1 MAINFPSSP
10 TTNQEVTLNN
20 IVYRFDGSKWNIVSE
35 GVVVDKAQTLT
46 NKTISADN
54 NTISGI
60 AASSFVVSNAS
71 GVVDGSAV
79 QKSVPTGDVVGT
91 SDSQTITNKTINAS
105 NNTVTNVS
113 LTTGVTGTLPLAN
126 GGTNAT
132 DAATARTNLGLAIG
146 TNVQAYAATLAAI
159 AALAPTADN
168 FIVGNGTTWIL
179 ETPANARTSLGLGT
193 LATLSSIN
201 NSNWSGT
208 ALAVVNG
215 GTGATD
221 AATARTNLGLAIG
234 TNVQAYDADLA
245 SIAGLAG
252 TSGFLKK
259 TAADTWSLDTNTYL
273 TGNQSITISGDA
285 SGTGTT
291 AISLT
296 LANTGVT
303 ASTYRSVTVDAKGR
317 VTAGT
322 NPTTLSGYGI
332 TDALSNSTTSTQ
344 SGYFGD
350 IFLYDDSTP
359 SHYLGITNSAN
370 LTAARTLSLNINDA
384 DRTISLSGNLTV
396 SSAATVS
403 GTNTGDQTITLTGDV
418 TGTGTGS
425 FATTLANSGVTAGTY
440 NNSATA
446 VRPFTV
452 DVKGRITGVGTEVT
466 ITPEWSSISSKPTTL
481 SGFGITD
488 ALSNTTTSTQSGYFG
503 DIFLYDDSTPSH
515 YLGITNSANLT
526 AARTLSLNVNDANRT
541 ISLSGNLTVSSAATV
556 SGTNTGDQTIT
567 LTGDVTGT
575 GTGSFATT
583 LANSGVTASTY
594 RSVTVD
600 AKGRVTAGTNPTTL
614 AGYGITDA
622 VAVGSNNAFTGANT
636 FYNGTGQTF
645 GTATSTQDG
654 IILAGR
660 AGGTTSLRVTLQP
673 GTLSA
678 SRTLTLPDNS
688 GTVLTTGATV
698 TVAQGGT
705 GATTLTGIVKGNGTG
720 AFTAGT
726 VSLTSEVSGT
736 LPVASGG
743 TGATDAATARTNLGL
758 AIGTNVQAYDADL
771 AAIAALTPTADNF
784 IVGNGTTWILETPA
798 SARTSLGLG
807 TLATLSSVSL
817 TSNVT
822 GTLPV
827 ANGGTGVTV
836 QPKFLAKSAATQT
849 ITAATFTK
857 VTFGTEVFDTNANFT
872 NSRFTPTVAGYYQ
885 INTTLRLNPLNS
897 ATTGLHIV
905 EIYKNGAQE
914 CRGNEIRIN
923 GNDFTHVVASTILFL
938 NGSTDYV
945 EVYAYID
952 NGGAGSPQIFY
963 NTSTLTSYFSGA
975 FVGA

>member
-10 TTNQEVTLNN
+10 TTNQEVTLNS
-20 IVYRFDGSKWNIVSE
+20 IVYRFDGSKWNVVSE
-35 GVVVDKAQTLT
+35 GVVVDKVQTLT
-46 NKTISADN
+46 NKTISGSN
-54 NTISGI
+54 NTI
-60 AASSFVVSNAS
+60 
-71 GVVDGSAV
+71 
-79 QKSVPTGDVVGT
+79 
-91 SDSQTITNKTINAS
+91 TNI
-105 NNTVTNVS
+105 S
-113 LTTGVTGTLPLAN
+113 LTTGVTGILPLAN
-126 GGTNAT
+126 GGTGAT

-146 TNVQAYAATLAAI
+146 TNVQAYDATLAAI

-168 FIVGNGTTWIL
+168 FIVGNGTTWVL
-179 ETPANARTSLGLGT
+179 ETPASARSSLGLGT

-208 ALAVVNG
+208 ALAVSNG

-245 SIAGLAG
+245 SIAALAG

-296 LANTGVT
+296 LANSGVT
-303 ASTYRSVTVDAKGR
+303 AGTYKSVTVDAKGR
-317 VTAGT
+317 VTGGT
-322 NPTTLSGYGI
+322 NPTTLSGFGI

-370 LTAARTLSLNINDA
+370 LTAARTLSLNVNDA

-396 SSAATVS
+396 SAAATVS

-418 TGTGTGS
+418 TGSGTGS

-440 NNSATA
+440 KS
-446 VRPFTV
+446 VTV
-452 DVKGRITGVGTEVT
+452 DVKGRVTAGTN
-466 ITPEWSSISSKPTTL
+466 PTTL

-488 ALSNTTTSTQSGYFG
+488 ALSNSTTSTQSGYFG
-503 DIFLYDDSTPSH
+503 DIFLYDDTTPSH

-541 ISLSGNLTVSSAATV
+541 ISLSGNLTVSAAATV

-567 LTGDVTGT
+567 LTGDVTGS

-583 LANSGVTASTY
+583 LANSGVTAGTY
-594 RSVTVD
+594 QSVTVD
-600 AKGRVTAGTNPTTL
+600 AKGRVTGGTNPTTL
-614 AGYGITDA
+614 SGFGITDG
-622 VAVGSNNAFTGANT
+622 VGINSNNAFTGANT
-636 FYNGTGQTF
+636 FYNATGQTF
-645 GTATSTQDG
+645 GTDTATQDG
-654 IILAGR
+654 IRLTGR
-660 AGGTTSLRVTLQP
+660 AGGTTSLRVTLVP
-673 GTLSA
+673 GTLTA
-678 SRTLTLPDNS
+678 NRTLTLPDNS

-705 GATTLTGIVKGNGTG
+705 G
-720 AFTAGT
+720 
-726 VSLTSEVSGT
+726 
-736 LPVASGG
+736 
-743 TGATDAATARTNLGL
+743 
-758 AIGTNVQAYDADL
+758 
-771 AAIAALTPTADNF
+771 
-784 IVGNGTTWILETPA
+784 
-798 SARTSLGLG
+798 
-807 TLATLSSVSL
+807 
-817 TSNVT
+817 
-822 GTLPV
+822 
-827 ANGGTGVTV
+827 VTV
-836 QPKFLAKSAATQT
+836 QPKFLARSAATQT
-849 ITAATFTK
+849 ITASTFTK
-857 VTFGTEVFDTNANFT
+857 VTFGTEVFDTNANFAS
-872 NSRFTPTVAGYYQ
+872 SRFTPTVAGYYKLDAM
-885 INTTLRLNPLNS
+885 LRLNPLNA
-897 ATTGLHIV
+897 ATSGLHII
-905 EIYKNGAQE
+905 EFYKNGAQE
-914 CRGNEIRIN
+914 CRGNEIRVN
-923 GNDFTHVVASTILFL
+923 GNDFTNVVASTVLFL

-952 NGGAGSPQIFY
+952 NSGAGSPQIFY
-963 NTSTLTSYFSGA
+963 NSATLTSYFSGA